1 MNEVTVKIVGKGTV
15 VVKIG
20 DSLYTYPL
28 AYLLLYRGREFKM
41 EQQR

>member
-1 MNEVTVKIVGKGTV
+1 MIGVTIKVIGEGTV

-28 AYLLLYRGREFKM
+28 AYLLLCRGKDFKM